1 VNLSPRG
8 EDILFALFYI
18 RECSCL
24 WVNEGEN
31 VTPGWGATNVDKNRP
46 LGELIKTGFVK
57 MKD

>member
-1 VNLSPRG
+1 
-8 EDILFALFYI
+8 LFALFYI